1 MHPETLSHYRVERL
15 IGAGGMGEVYL
26 AEDTT
31 LHRKAALK
39 LLPARYTQEEER
51 VRRFKREAR
60 AASALNHP
68 NIITIYEIGEAD
80 GVHFMAMEFIEG
92 ENLRQRVARGT
103 LPLAEVL
110 DVGAGV
116 ASALAAA
123 HDTGIVHR
131 DIKPENVMV
140 RPDGYVKVLDF
151 GLAKLMDEAS
161 LKDSTTGGVM
171 GTLMYISPE
180 QARGHQPDA
189 RSDLYSLGAVLY
201 EMLTGRPPVTG
212 DNFLEMAMSIA
223 SRRPDPPSSVVPGIP
238 PELDRIVLK
247 ALEKEPSARYASARQ
262 FVADL
267 RVLHR
272 ELDFEDKLHALD
284 AVRGTSTPGIGMQPT
299 VPMTLPGTSSSNR
312 FLHIKDVMLSSKA
325 TVIGAVAVAV
335 IAVALLLATRYNV
348 FGKDR
353 IDSVAVLPFANA
365 SGNPSSEYLSDGLSD
380 SIIDSLSQLPRL
392 QVIARSTV
400 FRFKGKTNDPVGVG
414 RELHVRGVVSGELMQ
429 RGDRV
434 LVHAVLTDV
443 KKGTQVWGQR
453 YERKLSDVLD
463 LQRDLAA
470 EISSRLRSQLTG
482 DERAALAKHTAENS
496 AAFQLYLKGRYF
508 ATKYNDEEQLR
519 RGIDYYNQAIE
530 ADPTYAQ
537 SWAGIAEAYYGLSN
551 LYMAPREAM
560 PRAHEAAKRALA
572 LDDTLATAHT
582 ALADVLAWYD
592 WDFAGGDRE
601 FRRALAL
608 NPNDSDAHG
617 SYGDFLTARAQFDRA
632 IAEKRR
638 AEMLDPLSAKVSW
651 DVARSL
657 VFAGRLDEAGEQL
670 KRVTELDEHFA
681 YVYYLQAMIAQ
692 RKGRDDVA
700 LQLLQHG
707 MQLGGRSQL
716 FVGAEGYTNA
726 RLGRR
731 AEALRDAD
739 ELKARA
745 SNAYTVPLLLA
756 RIHAALGEKEPAL
769 QLLQKVYDDRSESIV
784 WLKVD
789 PTFDT
794 LRGDQRFK
802 ELVKK
807 AGL

>member
-39 LLPARYTQEEER
+39 LLPARFTQDEER

-68 NIITIYEIGEAD
+68 NIITIYEIGEAG

-92 ENLRQRVARGT
+92 ENLRHRVARGT

-123 HDTGIVHR
+123 HDAGIVHR

-262 FVADL
+262 LVADL

-272 ELDFEDKLHALD
+272 ELEFEDKLHALD

-348 FGKDR
+348 FGNDR

-365 SGNPSSEYLSDGLSD
+365 SGNPSSEYLSDGLSE

-537 SWAGIAEAYYGLSN
+537 SWAGVAEAYYGLSN

-560 PRAHEAAKRALA
+560 PRAREAARRALA
-572 LDDTLATAHT
+572 LDDTLAAAHT

-638 AEMLDPLSAKVSW
+638 AEMLDPLSAKVCW

-657 VFAGRLDEAGEQL
+657 FFAGRLDEAGEQL

-681 YVYYLQAMIAQ
+681 YVYYLQALIAQ
-692 RKGRDDVA
+692 RKGRDDAA

-756 RIHAALGEKEPAL
+756 RIHAALGEKEQAL
-769 QLLQKVYDDRSESIV
+769 ELLQKVYDDRSESIV

-794 LRGDQRFK
+794 LRGDPRFQG
-802 ELVKK
+802 LVKK

>member
-26 AEDTT
+26 AEDIT

-39 LLPARYTQEEER
+39 LLPARFTQDEER

-80 GVHFMAMEFIEG
+80 SVHFIAMEFIEG
-92 ENLRQRVARGT
+92 ETLRQRVTRGAM
-103 LPLAEVL
+103 PLDEVI
-110 DVGAGV
+110 DAGIGV
-116 ASALAAA
+116 AGALAAA
-123 HDTGIVHR
+123 HDAGIIHR
-131 DIKPENVMV
+131 DIKPENIMV

-151 GLAKLMDEAS
+151 GLAKLVDEAS

-171 GTLMYISPE
+171 GTLLYISPE
-180 QARGHQPDA
+180 QARGQQPDA
-189 RSDLYSLGAVLY
+189 RSDLYALGAVMY
-201 EMLTGRPPVTG
+201 EMLTGRPPVVG

-223 SRRPDPPSSVVPGIP
+223 TRRPDPPSSIVPGIP
-238 PELDRIVLK
+238 PELDHIMLK
-247 ALEKEPSARYASARQ
+247 ALEKEPSARYHSARQ
-262 FVADL
+262 FLADL
-267 RVLHR
+267 RTLR
-272 ELDFEDKLHALD
+272 QELDFENKLSSLD
-284 AVRGTSTPGIGMQPT
+284 STRGQSTPGIGMQPT
-299 VPMTLPGTSSSNR
+299 VPMNFPGTSSSNR
-312 FLHIKDVMLSSKA
+312 FLQIRDVMLSSKA
-325 TVIGAVAVAV
+325 VVAGAILVAVM
-335 IAVALLLATRYNV
+335 AVALVVATRTNV
-348 FGKDR
+348 FGNDR
-353 IDSVAVLPFANA
+353 IDSVAVLPFTNA
-365 SGNPSSEYLSDGLSD
+365 SGNPSSEYLSDGLSE

-392 QVIARSTV
+392 QVIARSTM
-400 FRFKGKTNDPVGVG
+400 FRFKGKNPDPLGVG
-414 RELHVRGVVSGELMQ
+414 RELHVRGIVSGELMQ

-443 KKGTQVWGQR
+443 KRGTQVWGQR
-453 YERKLSDVLD
+453 YERKLADVLD

-482 DERAALAKHTAENS
+482 DERAALAKHSAENS

-508 ATKYNDEEQLR
+508 ATKYNDEEQTR

-537 SWAGIAEAYYGLSN
+537 AWAGIAEAYYNLSN
-551 LYMAPREAM
+551 LHLAPREAM
-560 PRAHEAAKRALA
+560 PRAHEAAKRSLA
-572 LDDTLATAHT
+572 LDDSLAVAHT
-582 ALADVLAWYD
+582 ALAEVLAWYD

-601 FRRALAL
+601 FRRALML
-608 NPNDSDAHG
+608 NPNDADAHVN
-617 SYGDFLTARAQFDRA
+617 YGDFLTARGQFERA
-632 IAEKRR
+632 ISEKRR
-638 AEMLDPLSAKVSW
+638 AEMLDPLSTKTSW
-651 DVARSL
+651 DVGRTL
-657 VFAGRLDEAGEQL
+657 FFAGRLDEASEQL
-670 KRVTELDEHFA
+670 KRTMELDERWP
-681 YVYYLQAMIAQ
+681 YNYYLEAMIAQ

-700 LQLLQHG
+700 MQLLMHG

-731 AEALRDAD
+731 AEALRDVD

-745 SNAYTVPLLLA
+745 SNAYTVPLLVA
-756 RIHAALGEKEPAL
+756 RIHAALGEKEKAL
-769 QLLQKVYDDRSESIV
+769 ELLQKVYDDRSESVV

-789 PTFDT
+789 PTFDN
-794 LRGDQRFK
+794 LRGDPRFQA
-802 ELVKK
+802 LMKK

>member
-26 AEDTT
+26 AEDVT

-39 LLPARYTQEEER
+39 LLPVRFTQDEER

-68 NIITIYEIGEAD
+68 NIITIYEIGDAD

-92 ENLRQRVARGT
+92 ENLRQRVTRGAM
-103 LPLAEVL
+103 PLGEVI
-110 DVGAGV
+110 DVGIGV
-116 ASALAAA
+116 AGALAAA
-123 HDTGIVHR
+123 HDAGIIHR
-131 DIKPENVMV
+131 DIKPENIMV

-151 GLAKLMDEAS
+151 GLAKLVDEAS

-171 GTLMYISPE
+171 GTLLYISPE
-180 QARGHQPDA
+180 QARGQQPDA
-189 RSDLYSLGAVLY
+189 RSDLYALGAVMY
-201 EMLTGRPPVTG
+201 EMLTGRPPVVG
-212 DNFLEMAMSIA
+212 GNFLEMAMSIA
-223 SRRPDPPSSVVPGIP
+223 TRRPDPPSSIVPGIP
-238 PELDRIVLK
+238 PELDHIVLK
-247 ALEKEPSARYASARQ
+247 ALEKDPSARYHSARQ
-262 FVADL
+262 FLADL
-267 RVLHR
+267 RTLR
-272 ELDFEDKLHALD
+272 QELDFEHKLSSLD
-284 AVRGTSTPGIGMQPT
+284 TMRGLSTPGIGMQPT
-299 VPMTLPGTSSSNR
+299 VPMNFPATSSSNR

-325 TVIGAVAVAV
+325 VVVGAVAVAV
-335 IAVALLLATRYNV
+335 VALALLVAARYDV

-365 SGNPSSEYLSDGLSD
+365 SGNPSSEYLSDGLSE

-392 QVIARSTV
+392 QVMARSTM
-400 FRFKGKTNDPVGVG
+400 FRFKGKNPDPVGVG
-414 RELHVRGVVSGELMQ
+414 RELHVRGIVSGELMQ

-443 KKGTQVWGQR
+443 KRGTQVWGQR
-453 YERKLSDVLD
+453 YERKLADVLD

-482 DERAALAKHTAENS
+482 DERAALAKHSAENS

-508 ATKYNDEEQLR
+508 ATKYNDEEQTR

-537 SWAGIAEAYYGLSN
+537 AWAGVAEAYYNLSN
-551 LYMAPREAM
+551 LHMAPREAM
-560 PRAHEAAKRALA
+560 PRAHEAAKRSLA
-572 LDDTLATAHT
+572 LDESLAAAHT
-582 ALADVLAWYD
+582 ALAEVLAWYD

-601 FRRALAL
+601 FRRALML
-608 NPNDSDAHG
+608 NPNDADAHLN
-617 SYGDFLTARAQFDRA
+617 YGDFLTARGQFDRA

-638 AEMLDPLSAKVSW
+638 AEMLDPLSTKTSW
-651 DVARSL
+651 DVGRTL
-657 VFAGRLDEAGEQL
+657 FFAGRVDEASEQL
-670 KRVTELDEHFA
+670 KRTMELDERWP
-681 YVYYLQAMIAQ
+681 YNYYLEAMIAQ
-692 RKGRDDVA
+692 RKGRDDLA
-700 LQLLQHG
+700 MQLLQHG

-731 AEALRDAD
+731 AEALRDID

-745 SNAYTVPLLLA
+745 SNAYTVPLLVA
-756 RIHAALGEKEPAL
+756 RIHAALGEKEKAL
-769 QLLQKVYDDRSESIV
+769 ELLQKVYDDRSESVV

-794 LRGDQRFK
+794 LRGDPRFQA
-802 ELVKK
+802 LLKK

>member
-1 MHPETLSHYRVERL
+1 MHPETLSHYRVDRL

-26 AEDTT
+26 AEDVT

-39 LLPARYTQEEER
+39 LLPARYTRDEER

-80 GVHFMAMEFIEG
+80 SVHFIATEFIEG
-92 ENLRQRVARGT
+92 ETIRQRLARGT
-103 LPLAEVL
+103 LPISEVI
-110 DVGAGV
+110 DVGIGV

-123 HDTGIVHR
+123 HDAGIVHR

-171 GTLMYISPE
+171 GTLLYISPE
-180 QARGHQPDA
+180 QARGQQPDA
-189 RSDLYSLGAVLY
+189 RSDLYSLGAVMY
-201 EMLTGRPPVTG
+201 EMLAGRPPVVG

-223 SRRPDPPSSVVPGIP
+223 NRRPEPPSSIAPGIP

-247 ALEKEPSARYASARQ
+247 ALEKEPSSRYASARQ
-262 FVADL
+262 FLADL
-267 RVLHR
+267 RTLR
-272 ELDFEDKLHALD
+272 QELDFENKLHSLD
-284 AVRGTSTPGIGMQPT
+284 SVRGVSTPGIGLQPT
-299 VPMTLPGTSSSNR
+299 VPMTFPGTSSSNR
-312 FLHIKDVMLSSKA
+312 FLHIRDVMLSSKA
-325 TVIGAVAVAV
+325 VVAAA
-335 IAVALLLATRYNV
+335 IAVALLAVALFVAARYEV

-365 SGNPSSEYLSDGLSD
+365 SGNPSSEYLSDGLSE

-392 QVIARSTV
+392 QVIARGTV
-400 FRFKGKTNDPVGVG
+400 FRFKGKNPDPVGVG

-429 RGDRV
+429 RGDR
-434 LVHAVLTDV
+434 LLIHAVLTDV

-453 YERKLSDVLD
+453 YERKLADVLD

-470 EISSRLRSQLTG
+470 EISGQLRSQLTG
-482 DERAALAKHTAENS
+482 DEKARLVKHGAENS

-508 ATKYNDEEQLR
+508 AAKYNDEEQTR
-519 RGIDYYNQAIE
+519 RGIDYFNQAIE

-537 SWAGIAEAYYGLSN
+537 AWAGMAEAYYNLSN
-551 LYMAPREAM
+551 LHMAPREAM
-560 PRAHEAAKRALA
+560 PRAREAAKRALA
-572 LDDTLATAHT
+572 LDDSLAAAHT
-582 ALADVLAWYD
+582 ALAMVLAWYD

-601 FRRALAL
+601 FRRALTL
-608 NPNDSDAHG
+608 NPNDADAHG
-617 SYGDFLTARAQFDRA
+617 NYGDFLTARGDFQRA

-638 AEMLDPLSAKVSW
+638 AEMLDPLSTKASW
-651 DVARSL
+651 DVGRVL
-657 VFAGRLDEAGEQL
+657 FFAGRLGEANEQV
-670 KRVTELDEHFA
+670 KRTLELDERFPYA
-681 YVYYLQAMIAQ
+681 YYLQAQVAQ
-692 RKGRDDVA
+692 GKGRDDVA
-700 LQLLQHG
+700 MQLLQHG

-716 FVGAEGYTNA
+716 FVAAEGYTQA
-726 RLGRR
+726 RLGHR
-731 AEALRDAD
+731 AEALKDID

-756 RIHAALGEKEPAL
+756 RIHAALGEKEKAL
-769 QLLQKVYDDRSESIV
+769 ELLEKVYDDRSESVV

-789 PTFDT
+789 PTFDS
-794 LRGDQRFK
+794 LRGDARFQA
-802 ELVKK
+802 LLTK

>member
-26 AEDTT
+26 AEDVT
-31 LHRKAALK
+31 LNRKAALK
-39 LLPARYTQEEER
+39 LLPARFTQDDER

-80 GVHFMAMEFIEG
+80 GIHFIATEFIEG
-92 ENLRQRVARGT
+92 QTIRERLMRGT
-103 LPLAEVL
+103 IPVGEVI
-110 DVGAGV
+110 DVAIGV
-116 ASALAAA
+116 ASALSAA
-123 HDTGIVHR
+123 HDAGIIHR

-151 GLAKLMDEAS
+151 GLAKLLDEAS

-171 GTLMYISPE
+171 GTLLYISPE

-189 RSDLYSLGAVLY
+189 RSDLYSLGAVMY
-201 EMLTGRPPVTG
+201 EMLTGRAPVTG

-223 SRRPDPPSSVVPGIP
+223 NRRPEAPSSIIPGIP

-247 ALEKEPSARYASARQ
+247 ALEKEPSSRYASARQ
-262 FVADL
+262 FLADL
-267 RVLHR
+267 RTLRR
-272 ELDFEDKLHALD
+272 ELDFENKLHSLD
-284 AVRGTSTPGIGMQPT
+284 PHLMSTPGIGNQPT
-299 VPMTLPGTSSSNR
+299 VPMAFLQSSSSNR
-312 FLHIKDVMLSSKA
+312 FLRMKQVMLSSKA
-325 TVIGAVAVAV
+325 AV
-335 IAVALLLATRYNV
+335 IAATLVLVVAIALAIASRMDV

-353 IDSVAVLPFANA
+353 IDSIAVLPFANV
-365 SGNPSSEYLSDGLSD
+365 SGNPASEYLSDGLSE
-380 SIIDSLSQLPRL
+380 SILDSLSQLPRL

-400 FRFKGKTNDPVGVG
+400 FRFKGKSTDPVSVG

-434 LVHAVLTDV
+434 QVHAVLTDV

-453 YERKLSDVLD
+453 YDRKLADVLD

-470 EISSRLRSQLTG
+470 EISSQLRSQLTG
-482 DERAALAKHTAENS
+482 EERARLSKHAADNS

-508 ATKYNDEEQLR
+508 STKYNDEELNR
-519 RGIDYYNQAIE
+519 RGIDYFNQAIE

-537 SWAGIAEAYYGLSN
+537 AWAGVSEGYYNLSN
-551 LYMAPREAM
+551 LHMAPREAM
-560 PRAHEAAKRALA
+560 PKAREAARQALR
-572 LDDTLATAHT
+572 LDDSLAAAHT
-582 ALADVLAWYD
+582 ALAQVLAWYD
-592 WDFAGGDRE
+592 WDFKGGDRE
-601 FRRALAL
+601 FQRAVAL
-608 NPNDSDAHG
+608 NANDADAHNA
-617 SYGDFLTARAQFDRA
+617 YGDFLTARGDFTRA

-638 AEMLDPLSAKVSW
+638 AEMLDPLSTKTTY
-651 DVARSL
+651 DVARTL
-657 VFAGRLDEAGEQL
+657 VFAGRLDEASEQL
-670 KRVTELDEHFA
+670 KRTMELDDHFA
-681 YVYYLQAMIAQ
+681 YTYYLQAMIAQ

-731 AEALRDAD
+731 AEALRDVE
-739 ELKARA
+739 ELQARA

-756 RIHAALGEKEPAL
+756 RIHAALGEKDKAL
-769 QLLQKVYDDRSESIV
+769 ELLQKVYDDRSESVV

-789 PTFDT
+789 PTFES
-794 LRGDQRFK
+794 LREDARFQG
-802 ELVKK
+802 LLKK

>member
-26 AEDTT
+26 AADTT

-39 LLPARYTQEEER
+39 LLPLRFTQDEER
-51 VRRFKREAR
+51 VKRFKREAR

-80 GVHFMAMEFIEG
+80 GVHFMATEFIEG
-92 ENLRQRVARGT
+92 ENLRQRIAHGT
-103 LPLAEVL
+103 RPLSEVI
-110 DVGAGV
+110 DVGVGA
-116 ASALAAA
+116 ANALGAA
-123 HDTGIVHR
+123 HDAGIIHR
-131 DIKPENVMV
+131 DIKPENIMV

-161 LKDSTTGGVM
+161 LRDSSTGGVM

-180 QARGHQPDA
+180 QARGQQPDS

-223 SRRPDPPSSVVPGIP
+223 SRRPEPPSSVVPGIP

-247 ALEKEPSARYASARQ
+247 ALEKEPSSRYASARQ

-267 RVLHR
+267 RTLRR
-272 ELDFEDKLHALD
+272 ELEFEDKLHHLD
-284 AVRGTSTPGIGMQPT
+284 TVRGTSTPGIGMQPT

-325 TVIGAVAVAV
+325 VVFAALAVAI
-335 IAVALLLATRYNV
+335 IAIGLLVATRFDL
-348 FGKDR
+348 FGRDH

-365 SGNPSSEYLSDGLSD
+365 SPASEYLSDGLSD
-380 SIIDSLSQLPRL
+380 SINDSLSQLPRL
-392 QVIARSTV
+392 QVMARSTV
-400 FRFKGKTNDPVGVG
+400 LTFKGRNVDPVKVG
-414 RELHVRGVVSGELMQ
+414 RELHVRGVVSGELTQ
-429 RGDRV
+429 RGDHV

-443 KKGTQVWGQR
+443 RKGTQVWGQR
-453 YERKLSDVLD
+453 YERKLADVLD

-470 EISSRLRSQLTG
+470 EISSRLRSELTG
-482 DERAALAKHTAENS
+482 EERAALSKHSAENS
-496 AAFQLYLKGRYF
+496 AALQLYMKGHFF
-508 ATKYNDEEQLR
+508 ATKYNDEEQAR

-537 SWAGIAEAYYGLSN
+537 AWAGIAEAYYGLSN
-551 LYMAPREAM
+551 LFMAPREAM
-560 PRAHEAAKRALA
+560 PRAREAAKQALA
-572 LDDTLATAHT
+572 TDPTLASAHT
-582 ALADVLAWYD
+582 ALAEVLAWYD

-601 FRRALAL
+601 FQRALAL
-608 NPNDSDAHG
+608 NPNDPEAHD
-617 SYGDFLTARAQFDRA
+617 SYGAFLTARGQFDRA
-632 IAEKRR
+632 LAEKRR
-638 AEMLDPLSAKVSW
+638 AELLDPLSAKVSW
-651 DVARSL
+651 EVARTL
-657 VFAGRLDEAGEQL
+657 FFAGRLDEASDQL
-670 KRVTELDEHFA
+670 KRTMELDDRFA
-681 YVYYLQAMIAQ
+681 YVYYQQAGIAQ
-692 RKGRDDVA
+692 QKGRDDLA

-731 AEALRDAD
+731 AEAFRDAD

-756 RIHAALGEKEPAL
+756 RIHAALGEKDEAMA
-769 QLLQKVYDDRSESIV
+769 LLQKVYDDRSESIV

-789 PTFDT
+789 PTFDS
-794 LRGDQRFK
+794 LRKDPRFV
-802 ELVKK
+802 ELMRK

>member
-26 AEDTT
+26 AEDVT

-39 LLPARYTQEEER
+39 LLPVRFTQNEER

-80 GVHFMAMEFIEG
+80 GVHYMAMELIEG
-92 ENLRQRVARGT
+92 ENLRQRVTRGAM
-103 LPLAEVL
+103 PLGEVV
-110 DVGAGV
+110 DAGIGV
-116 ASALAAA
+116 AGALAAA
-123 HDTGIVHR
+123 HDAGIIHR
-131 DIKPENVMV
+131 DIKPENIMV

-161 LKDSTTGGVM
+161 LKDSTTGGVL
-171 GTLMYISPE
+171 GTLLYISPE
-180 QARGHQPDA
+180 QARGQQPDA
-189 RSDLYSLGAVLY
+189 RSDLYALGAVMY
-201 EMLTGRPPVTG
+201 EMLTGRPPVVG

-223 SRRPDPPSSVVPGIP
+223 TRRPEPPSSIVPGIP
-238 PELDRIVLK
+238 PELDHIVLK
-247 ALEKEPSARYASARQ
+247 ALEKEPSARYHTARQ
-262 FVADL
+262 FLADL
-267 RVLHR
+267 RTLR
-272 ELDFEDKLHALD
+272 QELDFENKLSSLD
-284 AVRGTSTPGIGMQPT
+284 SMRGLSTPGIGMQPT
-299 VPMTLPGTSSSNR
+299 VPMNFPGTSSSNR
-312 FLHIKDVMLSSKA
+312 FLHIKDVMMSSKA
-325 TVIGAVAVAV
+325 VVVGAIAVAVVAM
-335 IAVALLLATRYNV
+335 ALLVAARYDV
-348 FGKDR
+348 FGNDR

-365 SGNPSSEYLSDGLSD
+365 SGNPSSEYLSDGLSE

-392 QVIARSTV
+392 QVIARSTM
-400 FRFKGKTNDPVGVG
+400 FRFKGKNPDPVGVG
-414 RELHVRGVVSGELMQ
+414 RELHVRGIVSGELMQ

-443 KKGTQVWGQR
+443 KRGTQVWGQR
-453 YERKLSDVLD
+453 YERKLADVLD

-482 DERAALAKHTAENS
+482 DERAALAKHSAENS

-508 ATKYNDEEQLR
+508 ATKYNDEEQTR

-537 SWAGIAEAYYGLSN
+537 AWAGVAEAYYNLSN
-551 LYMAPREAM
+551 LHMAPREAM

-572 LDDTLATAHT
+572 LDDSLAVAHT
-582 ALADVLAWYD
+582 ALAEVLAWYD

-601 FRRALAL
+601 FRRALML
-608 NPNDSDAHG
+608 NPNDADAHG
-617 SYGDFLTARAQFDRA
+617 NYGDFLTARGQFERA
-632 IAEKRR
+632 ISEKRR
-638 AEMLDPLSAKVSW
+638 AEMLDPLSTKTSW
-651 DVARSL
+651 DVGRTL
-657 VFAGRLDEAGEQL
+657 IFAGRVDEAGEQL
-670 KRVTELDEHFA
+670 KRTMELDERFP
-681 YVYYLQAMIAQ
+681 YNYYLQAMIAQ

-700 LQLLQHG
+700 MQLLQHG

-731 AEALRDAD
+731 AEALRDVD

-745 SNAYTVPLLLA
+745 SNAYTVPLLVA
-756 RIHAALGEKEPAL
+756 RIHAALGDKEKAL
-769 QLLQKVYDDRSESIV
+769 ELLQKVYDDRSESVV

-789 PTFDT
+789 PTFDN
-794 LRGDQRFK
+794 LRGDARFQA
-802 ELVKK
+802 LMKK